1 MREYIRSALRNL
13 NRKRL
18 RTFLTILGIAIG
30 VTSVMVIEAIGNSGK
45 YAVSG
50 ELDSIGLNGLSIRTN
65 SSAIGVNSSLN
76 MSDVNKIKSNIP
88 AIESVMP
95 IVLQYGSSSIRNIS
109 RDSVIWG
116 IGSNAKEIISLKII
130 DGKPISK
137 IDVNTDAKI
146 CLVDDTFAK
155 AAYKR
160 TNIVGKTVSLLI
172 DSQYQ
177 DFKIV
182 GIVQSGSNVLQNI
195 LGNYLPTFVYVPYTT
210 IQKIQ
215 GKSGFD
221 QIAVRV
227 KSGLNV
233 DKIGDTIVKILSRK
247 NNNPNEYIVDNM
259 LKQKERLSNL
269 LGIVTLVVSAI
280 GAISLVVAGLGIM
293 TVMLVSVNERT
304 REIGIKKAIG
314 AKKIVIMSEFLFES
328 LLISTIGSIIG
339 VIIGVGL
346 SLLAGIPFGIKI
358 IIDPTVLIVCVL
370 FAILNGVVF
379 GVYPAAKAAS
389 LKPVDALRYE

>member
-1 MREYIRSALRNL
+1 MREYIRIALRNL

-18 RTFLTILGIAIG
+18 RTILTILGIAIG
-30 VTSVMVIEAIGNSGK
+30 VTSVLVIEAIGNSGK

-65 SSAIGVNSSLN
+65 SSAISANSSLN
-76 MSDVNKIKSNIP
+76 ISDITKIKSNVP
-88 AIESVMP
+88 SIESVMP
-95 IVLQYGSSSIRNIS
+95 IVLQYGSSSIRNIR

-116 IGSNAKEIISLKII
+116 IGANANEIISLKIL

-137 IDVNTDAKI
+137 IDVNTGAKI

-155 AAYKR
+155 SAYKR

-172 DSQYQ
+172 NSEYQ
-177 DFKIV
+177 DFKVV

-233 DKIGDTIVKILSRK
+233 DKTGETIVKILSRK
-247 NNNPNEYIVDNM
+247 NNNPDGYIVDNM
-259 LKQKERLSNL
+259 LKQKERLNNL
-269 LGIVTLVVSAI
+269 LGIVTLVISAI
-280 GAISLVVAGLGIM
+280 GAISLIVAGLGIM

-314 AKKIVIMSEFLFES
+314 AKKMVILSEFLYES
-328 LLISTIGSIIG
+328 LAISIIGSVIG
-339 VIIGVGL
+339 VIIGVGI
-346 SLLAGIPFGIKI
+346 SLMAGIPFGLKI

-370 FAILNGVVF
+370 FAIFNGVIF